1 MLLLWQSCWLCQNG
15 DLALM
20 SAWVIVAG
28 VFFFFA
34 VFILR
39 TSKMI
44 EVLPVQIEVGF
55 GFIWPWSDV
64 LLRGDFLDI
73 FSCIQNLPDRL
84 QWNETTQGF
93 QDGKTWTVFRRFVT
107 LSSKKFYVWGGA
119 LKKKKKRLQGVW
131 GEPRH
136 STGAV
141 KEIISKSNFTV
152 PSVFTVQTVNQL
164 KQVQHL

>member
-1 MLLLWQSCWLCQNG
+1 
-15 DLALM
+15 
-20 SAWVIVAG
+20 
-28 VFFFFA
+28 
-34 VFILR
+34 
-39 TSKMI
+39 MI

-119 LKKKKKRLQGVW
+119 LKKKKKGCKVFGVSQDIAL
-131 GEPRH
+131 E
-136 STGAV
+136 
-141 KEIISKSNFTV
+141 
-152 PSVFTVQTVNQL
+152 L
-164 KQVQHL
+164 